1 MENPS
6 SGTHLDASPRTTHH
20 KDRPMPRILVID
32 DQSQVRAAIML
43 MLRAK
48 NLEGVGVDSGPAGLK
63 EFAASRFDLAIV
75 DIFMLGMDGMA
86 LIKALR
92 ERRPNLPVIAISG
105 VRIDASGG
113 TALDLLPNATSLSD
127 IICLQKPF
135 RSDQLMQAIQT
146 ATGIAL

>member
-1 MENPS
+1 M
-6 SGTHLDASPRTTHH
+6 HLDASPRSSHY
-20 KDRPMPRILVID
+20 KDRPKPRILVID
-32 DQSQVRAAIML
+32 DQSHVRATIML
-43 MLRAK
+43 MLQAK

-63 EFAASRFDLAIV
+63 EFEASHFDLAIV
-75 DIFMLGMDGMA
+75 DIFMLGMDGTA

-92 ERRPNLPVIAISG
+92 GRRPNLPVIAISG
-105 VRIDASGG
+105 VHIDASGG
-113 TALDLLPNATSLSD
+113 TALDLIPNETGLSD